1 MITTVVFIDNY
12 LRGSRGK
19 GEKKGTREGKQSNS

>member
-12 LRGSRGK
+12 LRGSGGK
-19 GEKKGTREGKQSNS
+19 GEKKRDKGGDTE